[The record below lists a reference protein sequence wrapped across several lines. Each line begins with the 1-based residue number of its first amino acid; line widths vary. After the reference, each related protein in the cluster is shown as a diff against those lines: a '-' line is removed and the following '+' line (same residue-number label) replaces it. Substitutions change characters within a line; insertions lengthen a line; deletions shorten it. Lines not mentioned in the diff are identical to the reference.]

1 MCIGIPMQILSIE
14 PGHAIC
20 SGRGE
25 QRRVRTLLV
34 AQPAVGDWVLV
45 FLDSVRERIDA
56 RRAAEID
63 ATLDLLAAAQA
74 GAESHTTAAAFALP
88 SAASA
93 QELLALCGQ
102 QPARLA
108 HEPTESPS

>member
-1 MCIGIPMQILSIE
+1 MCIGIPMQIVSIE

-34 AQPAVGDWVLV
+34 AELAVGDWVLV

-63 ATLDLLAAAQA
+63 ATLDLLRAAQA
-74 GAESHTTAAAFALP
+74 GAGGSTAAAFALP
-88 SAASA
+88 SATSA
-93 QELLALCGQ
+93 QELLTLCGQ
-102 QPARLA
+102 PPARLA

>member
-1 MCIGIPMQILSIE
+1 MCIGIPMQIVAIE

-20 SGRGE
+20 RGRGE

-63 ATLDLLAAAQA
+63 ATLDLLAEAQA
-74 GAESHTTAAAFALP
+74 GAGGSTAAAFALP
-88 SAASA
+88 SAAST

-102 QPARLA
+102 PPARLA

>member
-1 MCIGIPMQILSIE
+1 MCIGLPMQIVSIE

-20 SGRGE
+20 RGRGE

-34 AQPAVGDWVLV
+34 AEPAVGDWVLV

-74 GAESHTTAAAFALP
+74 GAEGSTAAAFALP
-88 SAASA
+88 SAAST

-102 QPARLA
+102 PLACLA

>member
-1 MCIGIPMQILSIE
+1 MCIGIPMQIVSIE

-20 SGRGE
+20 HRRGE

-34 AQPAVGDWVLV
+34 AEPAVGDWVLV

-56 RRAAEID
+56 RRAAEIC

-74 GAESHTTAAAFALP
+74 GSEGSTAAAFALP
-88 SAASA
+88 SAAST

-102 QPARLA
+102 PLACLA

>member
-1 MCIGIPMQILSIE
+1 MCIGIPMQIVSVE

-20 SGRGE
+20 RGRGE

-34 AQPAVGDWVLV
+34 AEPAVGDWVLV

-74 GAESHTTAAAFALP
+74 GAGSSTAAEFALP

-102 QPARLA
+102 PPARLA
-108 HEPTESPS
+108 HQPTESPS